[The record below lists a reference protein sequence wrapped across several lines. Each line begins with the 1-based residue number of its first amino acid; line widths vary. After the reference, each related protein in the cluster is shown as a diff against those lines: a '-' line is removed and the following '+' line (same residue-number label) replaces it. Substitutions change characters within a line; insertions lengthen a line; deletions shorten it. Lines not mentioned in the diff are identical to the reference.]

1 MHRVSIP
8 VASIM
13 DPICISIHD
22 NNVEYLLNKDNNKS
36 SGKGMTNLPLEV
48 PSDDGPSS
56 TRAMFPN
63 RIKYIF
69 EDDLEEHED
78 EEGVDYD
85 NVFIVNMDQD
95 HKVEDVI
102 LVSDQYQLLNYTLKQ
117 GDKTGDELDVQ
128 VISKFKDLSKTAK
141 NTSLSKLIDIYNIQN
156 KQLVSLCDSI

>member
-1 MHRVSIP
+1 
-8 VASIM
+8 M

-36 SGKGMTNLPLEV
+36 SGKGTTNLPLEV